1 VLSTDPDADRLGAMI
16 PDKKGGWR
24 FVTGNEIAALLTHF
38 KLSKLAQE
46 GRLPSSPIVI
56 KTEVTTN
63 LVTRIARHFKAQVVD
78 GLLVGFKYIADVL
91 WHLEKDGRYDDVTGT
106 PEGFV
111 IGCEESHGILV
122 TPKIRD
128 KDASGAA
135 LLMAELALD
144 KKRRGQ
150 TPLDYLDAIY
160 RQFGYFRNEGI
171 PVVMSGILGRQNMAR
186 MLDALRA
193 SPPKEIAGLS
203 VTSFEDLRDEKGR
216 LGPMKGATD
225 YASRNVLVFTLGE
238 RARIILRPSGTEP
251 KAKTYLEVCSPPAAS
266 GMSVD
271 GWERNCRQ
279 IDEQANALAADFLK
293 KTLVL
298 IGMTPAEAGLR

>member
-1 VLSTDPDADRLGAMI
+1 
-16 PDKKGGWR
+16 
-24 FVTGNEIAALLTHF
+24 LL
-38 KLSKLAQE
+38 QQ
-46 GRLPSSPIVI
+46 GRLPRSPIVV
-56 KTEVTTN
+56 KTEVTSN
-63 LVTRIARHFKAQVVD
+63 LVTRIARHFKAQVFD
-78 GLLVGFKYIADVL
+78 NLLVGFKYIAHVI
-91 WHLEKDGRYDDVTGT
+91 WELEQKGAYEDVTGS
-106 PEGFV
+106 PEDFV

-144 KKRRGQ
+144 QKRRGQ
-150 TPLDYLDAIY
+150 TVLDYLNAIY

-186 MLDALRA
+186 MLDALRS

-203 VTSFEDLRDEKGR
+203 VTSYEDLRDEKGR

-225 YASRNVLVFTLGE
+225 YASRNVLAFALGE

-251 KAKTYLEVCSPPAAS
+251 KAKTYLEVCSPPAAT
-266 GMSVD
+266 GMSP
-271 GWERNCRQ
+271 GAWERSCRE
-279 IDEQANALAADFLK
+279 IDEQANHLAADFLK
-293 KTLVL
+293 KTLAL
-298 IGMTPAEAGLR
+298 IGMTPADAELR